1 MMLLLPHESR
11 LFIGQLDS
19 VGIYFGTITTIPA
32 IIIFYSLNMSWPMG
46 FSKDVEFTPLTHKKG
61 M

>member
-1 MMLLLPHESR
+1 MLLPHESR

-19 VGIYFGTITTIPA
+19 VGIFFGTITTIPA

-46 FSKDVEFTPLTHKKG
+46 FSKDVKFTPLTHKKG